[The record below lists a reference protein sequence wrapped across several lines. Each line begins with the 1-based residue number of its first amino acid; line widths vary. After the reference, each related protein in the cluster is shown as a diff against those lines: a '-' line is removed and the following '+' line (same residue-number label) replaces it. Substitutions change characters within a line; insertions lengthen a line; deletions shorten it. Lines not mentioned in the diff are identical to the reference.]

1 MSTVAEVLACSLK
14 ELGVKYVFGVP
25 SGNWVDYMA
34 AIEKI
39 DGLEFILIS
48 NEGSGGYAM
57 MAGEMA
63 TAARLGGRIVFIVL
77 NDGYLSLISLKQ
89 ELKGHSRYGTLLS
102 NAAGSL
108 PATGSMFGVPVIE
121 VNDADQYRQALKA
134 GFSSDG
140 PVIIEAFIDG
150 REYEE
155 LVLKGNR

>member
-1 MSTVAEVLACSLK
+1 
-14 ELGVKYVFGVP
+14 
-25 SGNWVDYMA
+25 
-34 AIEKI
+34 
-39 DGLEFILIS
+39 
-48 NEGSGGYAM
+48 
-57 MAGEMA
+57 MA

-102 NAAGSL
+102 KATGRL

-121 VNDADQYRQALKA
+121 VSDADQYRQALQA
-134 GFSSDG
+134 GFTADG
-140 PVIIEAFIDG
+140 PVIIEAYIDG